1 MNETL
6 NERMRNYNRQNNHLE
21 DTWRIIFEENRFKV
35 ALACV
40 FSVGIWELE
49 VEVSFWIR
57 TLS

>member
-1 MNETL
+1 
-6 NERMRNYNRQNNHLE
+6 MRNYNRQNNHLE

-40 FSVGIWELE
+40 FSVGIWDLAE
-49 VEVSFWIR
+49 EVSFWII